1 MDSSDDSGS
10 DFEGF
15 APEVVA
21 AAEKKLLD
29 LLELDPNDLS
39 DVDLSDLDFES
50 SDSEDENDDASTSNT
65 NQNGDQWTDR
75 LRRFTIEDFNGTPGP
90 TTILP
95 SDANEID
102 FFNLLFPSELLEK
115 IAEETNRYAESEQD
129 KKGQDPKWRATTAQE
144 IRAYIGI
151 QIVMGIIV
159 APNQD
164 MYFSNDSLFKPS
176 GINERITRDRLDK
189 LNRYFHVSDNSQ
201 NPRRGQPGHDK
212 LAHVRTILDVIL
224 PKLKSAYNPHKEVS
238 IDEAMIA
245 FTGRLGFK
253 QYVPLKPTKRGIKVW
268 MRADPHNGF
277 VNEFQVYTGKE
288 GRTVEKGLGERV
300 VRDLSR
306 SIWGNYHHIY
316 CDNYFT
322 SIQLFNDLTENKTYA
337 CGTIRTNRKGLPPT
351 ITKSKLKKQ
360 GDVIQ
365 MQKGDTVATAWHD
378 KRTVTLLSTN
388 VDPTDTTEV
397 QRKQT
402 DGTIINVPCPRV
414 LKIYTQFTN
423 GVDRA
428 DQLRSTYSIYRK
440 ASKWWKYL
448 FWFMVDVCIC
458 NAFIL
463 MKESTN
469 HVIKTKTGRTRERTQ
484 LEFRIKL
491 AHQLLGD
498 FWGKR
503 KRESI
508 GERQTQGLFHWP
520 IEIDKKRTC
529 KQCSKQKIRKEPKT
543 GCEQCN
549 VNLCVGCFKP
559 YHQERHPELFN

>member
-1 MDSSDDSGS
+1 MYSSDDSGS

-29 LLELDPNDLS
+29 LLELYPNDLS

-115 IAEETNRYAESEQD
+115 IAEETNRYAESEQE

-189 LNRYFHVSDNSQ
+189 LNQYFHVSDNSQ

-212 LAHVRTILDVIL
+212 LAHVRTIMDVIL

-288 GRTVEKGLGERV
+288 GRTAEKGLGERV

-316 CDNYFT
+316 YDNYFT
-322 SIQLFNDLTENKTYA
+322 SIQLFNDLAENKTYA

-351 ITKSKLKKQ
+351 IAKSKLKKQ
-360 GDVIQ
+360 GDVI
-365 MQKGDTVATAWHD
+365 
-378 KRTVTLLSTN
+378 
-388 VDPTDTTEV
+388 
-397 QRKQT
+397 
-402 DGTIINVPCPRV
+402 
-414 LKIYTQFTN
+414 
-423 GVDRA
+423 
-428 DQLRSTYSIYRK
+428 
-440 ASKWWKYL
+440 
-448 FWFMVDVCIC
+448 
-458 NAFIL
+458 
-463 MKESTN
+463 
-469 HVIKTKTGRTRERTQ
+469 
-484 LEFRIKL
+484 
-491 AHQLLGD
+491 
-498 FWGKR
+498 
-503 KRESI
+503 
-508 GERQTQGLFHWP
+508 
-520 IEIDKKRTC
+520 
-529 KQCSKQKIRKEPKT
+529 
-543 GCEQCN
+543 
-549 VNLCVGCFKP
+549 
-559 YHQERHPELFN
+559 

>member
-75 LRRFTIEDFNGTPGP
+75 LRRFTIEDFNGTPRP

-115 IAEETNRYAESEQD
+115 IAEETNRYAESEQE

-189 LNRYFHVSDNSQ
+189 LNQYFHVSDNSQ

-212 LAHVRTILDVIL
+212 LAHVRTIMDVIL

-288 GRTVEKGLGERV
+288 GRTAEKGLGERV

-322 SIQLFNDLTENKTYA
+322 SIQLFNDLAENKTYA

-365 MQKGDTVATAWHD
+365 MQKGDMVATAWHD

-397 QRKQT
+397 QRKQK

-414 LKIYTQFTN
+414 LKIYTQFMN

-428 DQLRSTYSIYRK
+428 DQLRSTYSICRK

-520 IEIDKKRTC
+520 IEMDKKRTC